1 MITFKELLW
10 FYRRATASYANDRN
24 QLETDEQ
31 ILIWQSGGGSNNDC
45 KELVERVSCIQ
56 YYKKKQ
62 VAQQR
67 KQQTR
72 LKDNPQNGKKI
83 TARETHKQL
92 QGINLQNTQA
102 GHAAQYQKNKQ
113 PNQKMGG
120 RPTQTFLQRR
130 HINGAAAAAAAA
142 AAAKSLQSCL
152 TLWDPID
159 GSPPGSPVPGILQ
172 ARTLEWVAISF
183 SKAFIYPKI
192 NAR

>member
-1 MITFKELLW
+1 MLTACFPLYPHHHAQHWHLESTRVFVERMTMITFKELLW

-113 PNQKMGG
+113 PNQKVG
-120 RPTQTFLQRR
+120 RKPKQAFLQKR
-130 HINGAAAAAAAA
+130 H
-142 AAAKSLQSCL
+142 
-152 TLWDPID
+152 TD
-159 GSPPGSPVPGILQ
+159 G
-172 ARTLEWVAISF
+172 
-183 SKAFIYPKI
+183 
-192 NAR
+192 